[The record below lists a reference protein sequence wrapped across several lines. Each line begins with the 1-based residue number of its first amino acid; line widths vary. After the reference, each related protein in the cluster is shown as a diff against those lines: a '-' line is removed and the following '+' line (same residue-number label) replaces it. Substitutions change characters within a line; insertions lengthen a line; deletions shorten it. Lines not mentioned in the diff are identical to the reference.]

1 MRLVELM
8 SLDPCRCVGCGRGN
22 TPDGVTGVVGPFV
35 DLEME
40 VGWND
45 HAYLCI
51 DCGSKV
57 GALSGMITLD
67 EAKDLE
73 VRVRRLE
80 TDLHETES
88 ERDGMKRRLRAT
100 QKKLL
105 KVG

>member
-1 MRLVELM
+1 
-8 SLDPCRCVGCGRGN
+8 
-22 TPDGVTGVVGPFV
+22 V

-57 GALSGMITLD
+57 GALSGMVSLD

-73 VRVRRLE
+73 MQVRQLR
-80 TDLHETES
+80 DALHETES
-88 ERDGMKRRLRAT
+88 KLDEKTRRLKLT
-100 QKKLL
+100 QQKLL
-105 KVG
+105 KV